1 MSKPTQPSS
10 RDGRGPASGSD
21 AGDEGAA
28 GISDVGVLDSLSASD
43 PIDELVASLLEATAD
58 RQAAFLSRIERED
71 PGRARLVRS
80 RLSALGD
87 LGMSLDQPRRA
98 IDLPLH
104 FGEFRRLERAGV
116 GGMGEVHLA
125 RHEATGELAA
135 IKLVRP
141 DHLWFEKARERF
153 RREVEATSQLA
164 HPDIVRVLAVGEER
178 GVPWLAMEWVGGAT
192 LEHVLERLRGIPP
205 ETLRAIDFEDAVR
218 AASAMHPHVEAAR
231 ENAFPGQ
238 SYVEVV
244 TRVIARVAAALA
256 HAHSAGVLHRD
267 VKPAN
272 IMVTPAGRVLL
283 TDFGLALPRG
293 ADRMT
298 RTGSWLGSLP
308 YAAPEQIEG
317 SPRALDRRADVYS
330 LGATL
335 YELVTLRTPFLGG
348 PESRV
353 RRRIVTGDIEP
364 PRRLNPALP
373 PEIERVCISALD
385 PDPRRRPSGG
395 AEMAD
400 DLVRAVVGERVHARA
415 TPAWL
420 KLERWARRRP
430 KLAAAAAAIAL
441 VVLGSIAVALRE
453 RALADRLSR
462 LVDLELVRGLND
474 EAREFWPAARE
485 HLAPMSD
492 WIARADE
499 LLAHRV
505 EHRRAYEE
513 LTRRALPYAT
523 EDRRRDQAAT
533 RAQLSTLALEIEG
546 LATYVA
552 RGDRFAPPTP
562 PTPDEVRALD
572 VSHRT
577 LLDQHPDALID
588 TLRAR
593 VAALRVD
600 MQKDEVRWRPD
611 IAQLYEFGREL
622 DRAAEKLGE
631 RSTYRFADSLD
642 AWRHD
647 ALRRLLAD
655 LDRLAVLV
663 PRVRAQLAETE
674 TLAQLSRGESAS
686 AWERARGAI
695 AASPQY
701 QGLAIAPIFGLVPL
715 GEDPSSG
722 LSEFLVAE
730 SGAPPVRDA
739 SAPDRW
745 KIDEATG
752 VVLVLLPGGRFTMGQ
767 RDNEGVKRL
776 DAIPLHDVDLAPF
789 LISKYELTVAQA
801 ERLGGFPPEKK
812 RPADGRVPLTIDW
825 ERGRTMLVEHGLEL
839 PTEAQWEYAA
849 RAGTTGNP
857 KLEGYA
863 NVFDRSRVASYRD
876 QGQPVEGESA
886 EFDDGFAGPAPVG
899 SFRPNGFGL
908 HDVLGNV
915 AEWCLDHYITRGYST
930 LAARAG
936 DGLRATVV
944 AAQLRAV
951 RGGSF
956 TDGPKLC
963 YPALRLNDVPGKMS
977 YMIGVRPVRSLR
989 PD

>member
-1 MSKPTQPSS
+1 MPKPPQPSS
-10 RDGRGPASGSD
+10 TAGRGPPSASD
-21 AGDEGAA
+21 ADDEGAD
-28 GISDVGVLDSLSASD
+28 GISELGVLDSLSASD
-43 PIDELVASLLEATAD
+43 PLDDLVASLLEAPAD

-71 PGRARLVRS
+71 PVRAGLIRS

-98 IDLPLH
+98 VDLPAH

-125 RHEATGELAA
+125 RHETTGELAA

-218 AASAMHPHVEAAR
+218 AASATHPHVEAAR

-373 PEIERVCISALD
+373 PEIERVCISALE

-415 TPAWL
+415 TPMWL
-420 KLERWARRRP
+420 KLQRWARRRP
-430 KLAAAAAAIAL
+430 KLAATAAAIAL
-441 VVLGSIAVALRE
+441 VVLGSVAIALRE
-453 RALADRLSR
+453 RLLADRLTR
-462 LVDLELVRGLND
+462 LADLELVRGLNE
-474 EAREFWPAARE
+474 EARDFWPAARE
-485 HLAPMSD
+485 RIAPMTG
-492 WIARADE
+492 WLARADE
-499 LLAHRV
+499 LLARRV
-505 EHRRAYEE
+505 EHRRAFED
-513 LTRRALPYAT
+513 LTRRALPYSP
-523 EDRRRDQAAT
+523 EDRSRDQAPT
-533 RAQLSTLALEIEG
+533 REQLSTLALEIEG
-546 LATYVA
+546 LASYVA
-552 RGDRFAPPTP
+552 RGDRSAPPSP
-562 PTPDEVRALD
+562 PDPDSVRALD
-572 VSHRT
+572 VSHKA
-577 LLDQHPDALID
+577 LLDQHHDALID

-593 VAALRVD
+593 IGALRVT
-600 MQKDEVRWRPD
+600 MQKDAARWQPD
-611 IAQLYEFGREL
+611 IQQLHDFERQL
-622 DRAAEKLGE
+622 DGASLKLGE
-631 RSTYRFADSLD
+631 RATYRFTDPLD

-647 ALRRLLAD
+647 ALRRLLGD
-655 LDRLAVLV
+655 LDRLAALV
-663 PRVRAQLAETE
+663 PRVRAELAETE
-674 TLAQLSRGESAS
+674 SLARIFQEAS
-686 AWERARGAI
+686 AAAWETARTAI
-695 AASPQY
+695 ERSPSY
-701 QGLAIAPIFGLVPL
+701 RGLSIEPVFGLVPL
-715 GEDPSSG
+715 GENPSSH
-722 LSEFLVAE
+722 LWEFLLAE
-730 SGAPPVRDA
+730 SGTAPLRDSGA
-739 SAPDRW
+739 ADRW
-745 KIDEATG
+745 KIDDATG
-752 VVLVLLPGGRFTMGQ
+752 IVLVLLPGGRFTMGQ
-767 RDNEGVKRL
+767 RDDEGPRRSE
-776 DAIPLHDVDLAPF
+776 ASPLHEVELAPF
-789 LISKYELTVAQA
+789 FIARYELTVAQA
-801 ERLGGFPPEKK
+801 ERLGGFPPEKS
-812 RPADGRVPLTIDW
+812 RPADGRLPLAIDW
-825 ERGRTMLVEHGLEL
+825 ERGRAMLLQHGLEL

-849 RAGTTGNP
+849 RGGETGNP
-857 KLEGYA
+857 QLEGYA
-863 NVFDRSRVASYRD
+863 NVFDRSRVASYRA
-876 QGQPVEGESA
+876 QGQQLEGESA
-886 EFDDGFAGPAPVG
+886 DFDDGFAGPARVG
-899 SFRPNGFGL
+899 SFRPNAFGL

-915 AEWCLDHYITRGYST
+915 SEWCLDHYITRGYST

-944 AAQLRAV
+944 PAQLRSV
-951 RGGSF
+951 RGGSY

-977 YMIGVRPVRSLR
+977 YSIGVRPVRSLAR
-989 PD
+989 N